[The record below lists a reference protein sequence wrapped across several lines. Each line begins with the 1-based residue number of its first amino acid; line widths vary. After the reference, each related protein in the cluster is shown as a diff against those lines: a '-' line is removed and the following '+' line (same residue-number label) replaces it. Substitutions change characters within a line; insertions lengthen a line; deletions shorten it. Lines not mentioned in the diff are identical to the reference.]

1 MKWTISAL
9 SLVFVILALT
19 LPAESKTSDFTK
31 RFEEYG
37 VAADHPDASL
47 AGAEILAKG
56 GNAADAAAATMLA
69 LGVVHPASSGFL
81 GGGFALYYR
90 ASDRSITFLD
100 FRETAPRAAG
110 PDFFIDKPPVGEG
123 SLNAASQRGG
133 LASGIPGEPAG
144 IAALVERFGKLSLKE
159 VVVPAVRLARRGF
172 RVSAHFARM
181 GAAFANQLEE
191 DPLMRT
197 WIEQTRGLPAGSRL
211 RRPTLA
217 KTLERF
223 GQEGPHYVYRG
234 ELAEEIVRIN
244 RDAGGVFTREDLE
257 DYRVIE
263 RRPLEATIFGHR
275 FVTAPPPSAGGF
287 TLLQSLKI
295 LEALDPQL
303 RLGRFERL
311 HVLAESWKGPYLD
324 RQEYFGDP
332 DHVELPL
339 EAMMNESRIRARAS
353 LISLDEARDP
363 ERYAFPLE
371 VSDPDIVQSDN
382 AGTSHFCVVDA
393 EGNVAAVTTTVN
405 LPFGARYSVG
415 GAPMNDE
422 MDDFARKVGEANAFR
437 LIGGA
442 RNLPGPGKRPVST
455 MSPTIVFLEDQPIL
469 CIGASGGSRIVTAT
483 QQVAMGV
490 LFEGLNLDWAMA
502 RGRIHHQANPNTLGI
517 ESRAH
522 IPNEA
527 ITYLEQLGHRVETM
541 AFSANVQA
549 ISIRDGETP
558 RLVAASDP
566 RKGGIPAGK

>member
-1 MKWTISAL
+1 MISSLSFAL
-9 SLVFVILALT
+9 LFLALA
-19 LPAESKTSDFTK
+19 LPAESKTSEFTK
-31 RFEEYG
+31 RFEAYA
-37 VAADHPDASL
+37 VAADHPDASA

-69 LGVVHPASSGFL
+69 LGVAHPASSGFL

-90 ASDRSITFLD
+90 ASDKSLTFLD
-100 FRETAPRAAG
+100 FREAAPRAASS
-110 PDFFIDKPPVGEG
+110 DFFADRPPVGSG

-144 IAALVERFGKLSLKE
+144 IVALVERFGKLSLEE
-159 VVVPAVRLARRGF
+159 VVAPSVRLARRGV
-172 RVSAHFARM
+172 RVSGHFARM
-181 GAAFANQLEE
+181 GAAFARQLEE
-191 DPLMRT
+191 DPLMRG
-197 WIEQTRGLPAGSRL
+197 WLEQTRGLAAGSLL
-211 RRPTLA
+211 RRPTFA
-217 KTLERF
+217 KTLETF
-223 GQEGPHYVYRG
+223 GKEGLHYAYRG
-234 ELAEEIVRIN
+234 ALAEEIVRVN
-244 RDAGGVFTREDLE
+244 REAGGVFTLEDLA

-303 RLGRFERL
+303 QLGRFERL
-311 HVLAESWKGPYLD
+311 HALAESWKGPYLD

-332 DHVELPL
+332 DHVDLPL
-339 EAMMNESRIRARAS
+339 EAMMSEHRIRARAS
-353 LISLDEARDP
+353 LISLDAALEP

-371 VSDPDIVQSDN
+371 ERAEDIVQSDN
-382 AGTSHFCVVDA
+382 AGTSHFCVVDE
-393 EGNVAAVTTTVN
+393 EGNIAAVTTTVN
-405 LPFGARYSVG
+405 LPFGARYSVA

-422 MDDFARKVGEANAFR
+422 MDDFARRVGEANAFR

-455 MSPTIVFLEDQPIL
+455 MTPTIVFLEGEPIL
-469 CIGASGGSRIVTAT
+469 CVGASGGSRIVTAT

-490 LFEGLNLDWAMA
+490 LFDGLNLDWAMA
-502 RGRIHHQANPNTLGI
+502 RARIHHQANPNTLGI
-517 ESRAH
+517 ETSAH

-549 ISIRDGETP
+549 IAIRDGKKP